1 MKVTTNDGIYYP
13 RLIMDN
19 RKITV
24 YWTLSGCFTL
34 LVVSFFIFTVHYFSK
49 DWISNNIKLPNGTII
64 EIQKGFFDNC
74 AKLQHETRYH
84 CIPADET
91 PEFLNGTGIEFSK
104 NSNYAL
110 YMGHYLGKSIISLT
124 FLCIICMIFLC
135 RESDFNQISI
145 SQRIYS
151 YSIIGILFMFILMYF
166 LLLISLLYDIAYVD
180 DKKYSVP
187 GKIGFAVKIN
197 FISFIITLLV
207 SFIMRHLIIAAYQEI
222 YNKFIHKTSQQNDY
236 TLTEVQPHT

>member
-1 MKVTTNDGIYYP
+1 
-13 RLIMDN
+13 MDN

-91 PEFLNGTGIEFSK
+91 PEFLNTTGIEFSK
-104 NSNYAL
+104 DPNYAL
-110 YMGHYLGKSIISLT
+110 YMVHYLGKSIISLT

-135 RESDFNQISI
+135 RESDLNQLSI

-151 YSIIGILFMFILMYF
+151 YSIVGIIFMYF
-166 LLLISLLYDIAYVD
+166 LMYLLILISSLYNIGYMNNP
-180 DKKYSVP
+180 KYTIP

-197 FISFIITLLV
+197 FIPFIFILLV
-207 SFIMRHLIIAAYQEI
+207 SFIMRHYIIAACQEI
-222 YNKFIHKTSQQNDY
+222 CNKVIHKTVQQNDY